1 MSFVYSRSSWKF
13 LSWLTKGSIT
23 GTKQGEEWRRQ
34 DGDRRPEL
42 CSAQALR
49 SGMFHLRQVVSCAGL
64 MGFRLMSGCL
74 CSGFGQGSLI
84 WVWSCKVSV

>member
-1 MSFVYSRSSWKF
+1 MSFVYCSSSWKS
-13 LSWLTKGSIT
+13 LSWFMKGNVM

-34 DGDRRPEL
+34 DGDRRAEL

-49 SGMFHLRQVVSCAGL
+49 SGIFHLRQVVSCAGL

-74 CSGFGQGSLI
+74 YSGFGQGSLI
-84 WVWSCKVSV
+84 RVWSCKVSV